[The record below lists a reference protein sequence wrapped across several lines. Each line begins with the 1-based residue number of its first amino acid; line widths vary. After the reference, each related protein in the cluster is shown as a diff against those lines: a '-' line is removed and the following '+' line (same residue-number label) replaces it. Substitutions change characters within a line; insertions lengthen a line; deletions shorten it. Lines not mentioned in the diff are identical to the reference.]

1 MRPNIQQI
9 SQQQMMNQNPQIQMG
24 IPQQIPQNQNQQL
37 YQIVQTDSSPNRCE
51 KFSKWLTGTYNV
63 PLVVF
68 LVLMGSSGFLIFCL
82 VLQNILPTGVLT
94 FSAFGN
100 FLFALYV
107 WSPMAIKIE
116 RNTTTVRYGCLY
128 LINNSLLSI
137 ISLSFPLG
145 FQTIW
150 TFVLFETLLIALS
163 NKDKK
168 MKFFCCKISGK
179 AMIICSIVYSFIFN
193 MIMFYQLIVTIIY
206 TYVYQKWLINKF
218 AISNEKVEK
227 IENWCCISWLK
238 NKMSTF
244 TTLKD
249 VLEKGQQNQPL
260 VQNNNISNSNNSSF
274 IPVNMYPNY
283 YSGIAPGMQQMPIQ
297 PQAQPISS
305 VESNANLQ

>member
-1 MRPNIQQI
+1 MQPNMQQI
-9 SQQQMMNQNPQIQMG
+9 PQQQMMIQNPQIQMG

-37 YQIVQTDSSPNRCE
+37 YQIVQSDSSPNRCE
-51 KFSKWLTGTYNV
+51 KFSKWLTGAYNV
-63 PLVVF
+63 PLIVF
-68 LVLMGSSGFLIFCL
+68 LVLMGSSGFFIFCL
-82 VLQNILPTGVLT
+82 FLQNIFPTNILT

-100 FLFALYV
+100 FFFALYV

-116 RNTTTVRYGCLY
+116 KNTTTVRYGCLY
-128 LINNSLLSI
+128 LINKTILSI
-137 ISLSFPLG
+137 FSLSLG

-168 MKFFCCKISGK
+168 MKFFCFKISGRG
-179 AMIICSIVYSFIFN
+179 MIICSIIYSFVFN
-193 MIMFYQLIVTIIY
+193 MIMLYQLIVTIIY
-206 TYVYQKWLINKF
+206 TYVYQKWLINRF

-238 NKMSTF
+238 NKLTTF

-260 VQNNNISNSNNSSF
+260 VQNNNIPNSNNSSF

-305 VESNANLQ
+305 VESSANLQ

>member
-1 MRPNIQQI
+1 
-9 SQQQMMNQNPQIQMG
+9 
-24 IPQQIPQNQNQQL
+24 
-37 YQIVQTDSSPNRCE
+37 
-51 KFSKWLTGTYNV
+51 
-63 PLVVF
+63 
-68 LVLMGSSGFLIFCL
+68 
-82 VLQNILPTGVLT
+82 
-94 FSAFGN
+94 
-100 FLFALYV
+100 
-107 WSPMAIKIE
+107 MAIKIE

>member
-1 MRPNIQQI
+1 MQPNMQQI
-9 SQQQMMNQNPQIQMG
+9 PQQQMMIQNPQIQMG

-37 YQIVQTDSSPNRCE
+37 YQIVQSDSSPNRCE
-51 KFSKWLTGTYNV
+51 KFSKWLTGAYNV
-63 PLVVF
+63 PLIVF
-68 LVLMGSSGFLIFCL
+68 LVLMGTSGFFIFCL
-82 VLQNILPTGVLT
+82 FLQNIFPTSILT

-116 RNTTTVRYGCLY
+116 KNTTTVRYGCLY
-128 LINNSLLSI
+128 LINKTILSI
-137 ISLSFPLG
+137 FSLSLG

-168 MKFFCCKISGK
+168 MKFFCFKISGRG
-179 AMIICSIVYSFIFN
+179 MIICSIIYSFVFN
-193 MIMFYQLIVTIIY
+193 MIMLYQLIVTIIY
-206 TYVYQKWLINKF
+206 TYVYQKWLINRF

-238 NKMSTF
+238 NKLTTF

-260 VQNNNISNSNNSSF
+260 VQNNNIPNSNNSSF

-305 VESNANLQ
+305 VESSANLQ

>member
-1 MRPNIQQI
+1 MQPSMQQI
-9 SQQQMMNQNPQIQMG
+9 PQQQMMNQNPQIQMG
-24 IPQQIPQNQNQQL
+24 IPQQFPQNQNQQL
-37 YQIVQTDSSPNRCE
+37 YQIVQSDSTPNRCE
-51 KFSKWLTGTYNV
+51 KFSKCLTGTYNV

-68 LVLMGSSGFLIFCL
+68 LILMGSSGFLIFCIIMQSVVPIGWL
-82 VLQNILPTGVLT
+82 IYP
-94 FSAFGN
+94 SIGN

-116 RNTTTVRYGCLY
+116 KNTTTVRYGCLY
-128 LINNSLLSI
+128 LINNCVLTI
-137 ISLSFPLG
+137 FSLSFPLG
-145 FQTIW
+145 FQNIW

-179 AMIICSIVYSFIFN
+179 SMIICSIVYSLCFNLIFI
-193 MIMFYQLIVTIIY
+193 YQVIVTIIY
-206 TYVYQKWLINKF
+206 TFVYQKWLINKF

-227 IENWCCISWLK
+227 IENWCSVSWLK
-238 NKMSTF
+238 NKISTF

-260 VQNNNISNSNNSSF
+260 VQNNNVSNSNNSSF
-274 IPVNMYPNY
+274 IPINMYPNY

-297 PQAQPISS
+297 PQAQPITS

>member
-1 MRPNIQQI
+1 MQPNMQQI
-9 SQQQMMNQNPQIQMG
+9 PQQQMMIQNPQIQMG

-37 YQIVQTDSSPNRCE
+37 YQIVQSDSSPNRCE
-51 KFSKWLTGTYNV
+51 KFSKWLTGAYNV
-63 PLVVF
+63 PLIVF
-68 LVLMGSSGFLIFCL
+68 LILMGTSGFFIFCL
-82 VLQNILPTGVLT
+82 FLQNIFPTSIFT

-116 RNTTTVRYGCLY
+116 KNTTTVRYGCLY
-128 LINNSLLSI
+128 LINKTILSI
-137 ISLSFPLG
+137 FSLSLG

-168 MKFFCCKISGK
+168 MKFFCFKISGRG
-179 AMIICSIVYSFIFN
+179 MIICSIIYSFVFN
-193 MIMFYQLIVTIIY
+193 MIMLYQLIVTIIY
-206 TYVYQKWLINKF
+206 TYVYQKWLINRF

-238 NKMSTF
+238 NKLATF

-260 VQNNNISNSNNSSF
+260 VQNNNIPHSNNSSF

-305 VESNANLQ
+305 VESSANLQ

>member
-1 MRPNIQQI
+1 MQPNMQQI
-9 SQQQMMNQNPQIQMG
+9 PQQQMMIQNPQIQMG

-37 YQIVQTDSSPNRCE
+37 YQIVQTDSPPNRCE
-51 KFSKWLTGTYNV
+51 KFSKWLTGAYNV
-63 PLVVF
+63 PLIVF
-68 LVLMGSSGFLIFCL
+68 LVLMGTSGFFIFCL
-82 VLQNILPTGVLT
+82 FLQNIFPTSILT

-116 RNTTTVRYGCLY
+116 KNTTTVRYGCLY
-128 LINNSLLSI
+128 LINKTILSI
-137 ISLSFPLG
+137 FSLSLG

-168 MKFFCCKISGK
+168 MKFFCFKISGRG
-179 AMIICSIVYSFIFN
+179 MIICSIIYSFVFN
-193 MIMFYQLIVTIIY
+193 MIMLYQLIVTIIY
-206 TYVYQKWLINKF
+206 TYVYQKWLINRF
-218 AISNEKVEK
+218 AISNGKVEK

-238 NKMSTF
+238 NKLATF

-305 VESNANLQ
+305 VESSANLQ